1 MAYGE
6 LNVRVVDD
14 VTWPWKEV
22 TLICMFGMQ
31 SMQIQNSVRSIA
43 GNTGE
48 AAGSTTSVSETHD
61 PPSLK
66 KKSNTRYLFQQISEK
81 AQPSVN
87 LYLIF

>member
-66 KKSNTRYLFQQISEK
+66 KNQIPGIYFSK
-81 AQPSVN
+81 FPKKHN
-87 LYLIF
+87 HRWTYI